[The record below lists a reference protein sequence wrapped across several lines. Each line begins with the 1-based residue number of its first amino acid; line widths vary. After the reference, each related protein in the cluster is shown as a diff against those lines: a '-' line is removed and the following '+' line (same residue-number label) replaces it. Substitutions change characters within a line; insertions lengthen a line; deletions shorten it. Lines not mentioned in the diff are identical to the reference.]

1 MWRMST
7 GWCRSTSSPVCR
19 RRSRN
24 WRKFSCIEAL
34 RKRREVVGGRGLSY
48 LDRHRTTIQAA
59 KDETVSGQ
67 KTMKALVLR
76 KHGGLD
82 ELEVVTDHPL
92 PAAVAGHVVIR
103 VRASSFNYHDVFTVR
118 GMPGIKVP
126 LPVVVGLDMAGEIT
140 EVGPGVAPW
149 KAGDRVLVN
158 PLNKKKGLMGEML
171 DGGMAE
177 YCLVAADQL
186 IAMPSGVSFE
196 DAASLPVA
204 YGTAHRMLITHD
216 TVKAGERVLILGA
229 SGGVGTGCIILAKH
243 LGAEVI
249 ACTSSPEKMQKLK
262 ALGADE
268 VLNVKETDFSKWAV
282 EKYGKPQ
289 RRSYDGGVDV
299 VINFTGGDTWHPSLR
314 CLKRGG
320 RLLVC
325 GATAGYDP
333 KEDLRYIWSFELKV
347 IGSNSFYDD
356 NLAALMEMIQRG
368 EVKPVIDKVLPLE
381 EAAEGLRLIQDR
393 EVIGKVVV
401 AP

>member
-1 MWRMST
+1 
-7 GWCRSTSSPVCR
+7 
-19 RRSRN
+19 
-24 WRKFSCIEAL
+24 
-34 RKRREVVGGRGLSY
+34 
-48 LDRHRTTIQAA
+48 
-59 KDETVSGQ
+59 
-67 KTMKALVLR
+67 MKALVLR
-76 KHGGLD
+76 QHGGL
-82 ELEVVTDHPL
+82 ENLEVVHDHPV
-92 PAAVAGHVVIR
+92 PKAIEGHVVIR

-126 LPVVVGLDMAGEIT
+126 LPVVIGLDMAGEVT
-140 EVGPGVAPW
+140 EVGPGVSGW
-149 KAGDRVLVN
+149 TVGNRVLVN

-186 IAMPSGVSFE
+186 IAMPEGVSFE
-196 DAASLPVA
+196 AAAALPVA
-204 YGTAHRMLITHD
+204 YGTAHRMLITHH
-216 TVKAGERVLILGA
+216 TVKKGDRVIVLGA
-229 SGGVGTGCIILAKH
+229 SGGVGTGCVILAKY

-249 ACTSSPEKMQKLK
+249 ACTSSPEKMQALK

-320 RLLVC
+320 KLLVC

-333 KEDLRYIWSFELKV
+333 KEDLRYIWSFELQV
-347 IGSNSFYDD
+347 MGSNSFYDD
-356 NLAALMEMIQRG
+356 DLQALMKLIAEGKMT
-368 EVKPVIDKVLPLE
+368 PVVDKVLTLE
-381 EAAEGLRLIQDR
+381 EAREGLRLIQDR